1 MLKRPINDLLGSSIE
16 SLSNLIDS
24 SKIIGAP
31 IKVDDNKIIVPITK
45 VTLGFGVGGSEFNL
59 NKKDPPKKSKNEL
72 SFEVSEEIYPYGG
85 GQLGGM
91 SMVPEAF
98 LIITDNKSEIVYF
111 DKNPS
116 IFMKTIDLIK
126 EIIKK

>member
-1 MLKRPINDLLGSSIE
+1 MFNRPINDLLNTSLD

-24 SKIIGAP
+24 SKIIGSP

-45 VTLGFGVGGSEFNL
+45 VTLGFGVGGSEFNI
-59 NKKDPPKKSKNEL
+59 NKKNSSKKGKNEL
-72 SFEVSEEIYPYGG
+72 DFEVSEELYPYGG

-116 IFMKTIDLIK
+116 IFMKTLDLLK
-126 EIIKK
+126 DIIKK